1 MSVTIIQDQGETMNT
16 ARLHV
21 VSFTAVAAL
30 AATATMLA
38 GTSARAA
45 SAKDIFEK
53 YHLFGTFSYDCTKA
67 ADKKNLYFVNRA
79 LDADHVQ
86 RDVMNGPTAR
96 EHVITYDKVEESKPN
111 EIKVSGTR
119 DGQPAEGIWRVEE
132 NRMLQWY
139 SKVNGKERI
148 RDGIFL
154 ETNFKMPYLNRCGD

>member
-1 MSVTIIQDQGETMNT
+1 MNA

-21 VSFTAVAAL
+21 VTYTAFAA
-30 AATATMLA
+30 AAVTATMLA
-38 GTSARAA
+38 GMSAYAA
-45 SAKDIFEK
+45 SPKDIFEK

-86 RDVMNGPTAR
+86 RDIMNGPTSR
-96 EHVITYDKVEESKPN
+96 EYVVIFDKVEETKPN

-119 DGQPAEGIWRVEE
+119 DGQPAEGLWRIEQ

-139 SKVNGKERI
+139 SKVNGKESI

-154 ETNFKMPYLNRCGD
+154 ETNYKLPYLNRCGD